1 MPASM
6 MRADTG
12 ARLNVIGRSIAIVAT
27 GPMPGSTPIS
37 VPSITPIRQYS
48 RFIGETA
55 TPKPMTRLWKIS
67 IMAWSLERRG
77 PQREGQRQPLHED
90 QHGENDQDDE
100 QDRHFLPLELV
111 AAEGADEH
119 ERERGEHQPERLHEV
134 AVRHAAGGDQ
144 HQRLRL

>member
-27 GPMPGSTPIS
+27 GPMPGSTPIG
-37 VPSITPIRQYS
+37 VPSITPMRQYS

-67 IMAWSLERRG
+67 IMAGALSAERFG
-77 PQREGQRQPLHED
+77 PQREGQRQSLHED
-90 QHGENDQDDE
+90 EHRKDDE
-100 QDRHFLPLELV
+100 DDEEDRHLFPLELV
-111 AAEGADEH
+111 PAVGADEYQ
-119 ERERGEHQPERLHEV
+119 RRSGEH
-134 AVRHAAGGDQ
+134 
-144 HQRLRL
+144 